1 MQTENPFLYNLLTPY
16 DQIKF
21 VNAFKTGLK
30 ILGKEKCWCMKK
42 IKHSAFEG
50 FNTSKKNKLQYQGKD
65 ARELLLY
72 LTGREPTPEKSI
84 IVRKGYCQSP
94 YCLNPSHYYWG
105 TRKDVAYENASIN
118 ENSID
123 TFLISKLRK
132 ESQKGNQ

>member
-72 LTGREPTPEKSI
+72 LTGREPKDESSV
-84 IVRKGYCQSP
+84 IVRKVIVT
-94 YCLNPSHYYWG
+94 LHI
-105 TRKDVAYENASIN
+105 VSIL
-118 ENSID
+118 
-123 TFLISKLRK
+123 LITIGDLEKMLPMK
-132 ESQKGNQ
+132 VLLLKKIV